1 MKRASIFWHL
11 LWLGSFMVFLSG
23 CSSLSP
29 QGVSVVA
36 SPSAQSAQTSPTL
49 PARAEPSR
57 AIQLLRPDAPVPASC
72 PLTPVYTGGPFG
84 ENIPWLRAQP
94 VSAGIVAYLAYS
106 GVGTTGTYRLPPA
119 GGVFVREGLYTKTL
133 WAVDNAL
140 ATDSFLIDGTHLPDT
155 IQTFHDTGNAMFG
168 PGLPTG
174 AHMHTYTSY
183 LQAPSVGCWRLRVT
197 TGQASATIT
206 MWFAS

>member
-11 LWLGSFMVFLSG
+11 LWLGSFMVFLSA
-23 CSSLSP
+23 CSSSSP
-29 QGVSVVA
+29 QSVSAIA
-36 SPSAQSAQTSPTL
+36 SPPGQSVQTSPTL
-49 PARAEPSR
+49 PVRATPSR
-57 AIQLLRPDAPVPASC
+57 TIQLLRPDAPVPASC
-72 PLTPVYTGGPFG
+72 PMTPVYTGGPFG

-106 GVGTTGTYRLPPA
+106 GVGPAGTYRLPPM
-119 GGVFVREGLYTKTL
+119 GGVFVREGLSTKTL

-140 ATDSFLIDGTHLPDT
+140 ATASFLIDGTHLLDT
-155 IQTFHDTGNAMFG
+155 SQTFHDNGNAMSG

-183 LQAPSVGCWRLRVT
+183 LQAPSVGCWRLQVT
-197 TGQASATIT
+197 TGQVSATIT